1 MSLAAE
7 KQPTSRYEGRIRL
20 LKSGGGMDSTITLH
34 WQERRLGRTLL
45 RTYRDTVDLY
55 EVFPNDKQPRRGP
68 KQDPELQR
76 QIEANEGIFEPLL
89 LEPHPENRDKF
100 RIVDGD
106 RRWENSK
113 TLVEVHKKEQYRR
126 LPAEITDRTLTDE
139 ERLRVWIYIHR
150 QRREWDTKEKE
161 MVAYSLVNMV
171 GRASAANILGITV
184 RELDKLVEI
193 YDLSE
198 KLTNLAEP
206 GASIT
211 WAREIKNLNR
221 KILTPTVLDVIVKK
235 ANEQEITNS
244 KEIRRLRQVLK
255 DPVAKDH
262 FLSSSGTIDTA
273 LRTLGP
279 TPSKKNQGL
288 LGDIEQV
295 SESLKRYSW
304 TTLAALKGDPQ
315 VLRKL
320 EETEKLL
327 KDLKKALSK

>member
-1 MSLAAE
+1 MEQTL
-7 KQPTSRYEGRIRL
+7 
-20 LKSGGGMDSTITLH
+20 TLH

-45 RTYRDTVDLY
+45 RTYRDSVDLY
-55 EVFPNDKQPRRGP
+55 DVFPNEKQPRMGP
-68 KQDPELQR
+68 KEDPELQR

-89 LEPHPENRDKF
+89 LEPHPEDRNKF
-100 RIVDGD
+100 RIIDGD
-106 RRWENSK
+106 RRWTNSK
-113 TLVEVHKKEQYRR
+113 ILVEVQKKEQYKR

-221 KILTPTVLDVIVKK
+221 KILTPTVLDTIIKK
-235 ANEQEITNS
+235 VNEQEITNS
-244 KEIRRLRQVLK
+244 KDLRKLRQILK
-255 DPVAKDH
+255 DPVGKEN
-262 FLSSSGTIDTA
+262 FLSAEGSIESA
-273 LRTLGP
+273 LKTLGP
-279 TPSKKNQGL
+279 APSKKAHGL
-288 LGDIEQV
+288 LGDIEQL
-295 SESLKRYSW
+295 SESLQRYPW
-304 TTLAALKGDPQ
+304 TTLAAMKSDQ
-315 VLRKL
+315 QIIRKL
-320 EETEKLL
+320 DETEKLI
-327 KDLKKALSK
+327 KELKKALSR